1 MNKNLKYMKSKTQL
15 LKNILVAGML
25 GILTLGTS
33 CGNGKAAPGK
43 DASGEKKAL
52 AKDSVSVGAPIHLTR
67 AQFLARVVN
76 YIDDPNGLKYLGD
89 KPCIVD
95 FYADWC
101 GPCRMAAPVMEE
113 LAREY
118 AGKIYIYKVDTQK
131 EQQLAAEIGIQGI
144 PAFLFCPVNGQIFGS
159 SGIARTR
166 EETKAMFK
174 KIIEEQLLKTGAS
187 SKM

>member
-1 MNKNLKYMKSKTQL
+1 MKSMTHF
-15 LKNILVAGML
+15 LKHILVAGFFGAVL
-25 GILTLGTS
+25 LGTS
-33 CGNGKAAPGK
+33 CSNGKAAPGNET
-43 DASGEKKAL
+43 SGGRKAAL
-52 AKDSVSVGAPIHLTR
+52 VKDSVSRGVPIHLTR
-67 AQFLARVVN
+67 SEFLAKVVN

-113 LAREY
+113 LAKEY

-144 PAFLFCPVNGQIFGS
+144 PAFLFCPVGGQIFGS

-174 KIIEEQLLKTGAS
+174 KIIDEQLLKSGAS
-187 SKM
+187 ASR

>member
-1 MNKNLKYMKSKTQL
+1 MKSRTQL
-15 LKNILVAGML
+15 LKHILVAGML

-33 CGNGKAAPGK
+33 CGNGKAVPGK
-43 DASGEKKAL
+43 DISAEKESL
-52 AKDSVSVGAPIHLTR
+52 VKDSVSVGVPIHLTR
-67 AQFLARVVN
+67 AQFLAKVIN

-101 GPCRMAAPVMEE
+101 GPCRMAAPIMEE
-113 LAREY
+113 LAKEY

-131 EQQLAAEIGIQGI
+131 EHQLAAEIGIQGI
-144 PAFLFCPVNGQIFGS
+144 PAFLFCPVSGQVFGS

-187 SKM
+187 SKL